1 MKYGME
7 GSKFIEEWKQPKMQ
21 MDSNQM
27 KIAGPDKP
35 RNPIHNKEKQKY
47 KCLNLYQ
54 IERKSKT

>member
-47 KCLNLYQ
+47 KYD
-54 IERKSKT
+54 IR